1 MSEVQVE
8 EKVTVQTDVCLSD
21 GEGNVT
27 VYSDV
32 WLRYRLRETLLCT
45 ITFV

>member
-1 MSEVQVE
+1 VSEVQFE
-8 EKVTVQTDVCLSD
+8 GNVTVQTDVYLSD

-32 WLRYRLRETLLCT
+32 WLRYRVRETLLCT